1 MYSTFRFYFPN
12 FLTFQKR
19 LTQLWKPS
27 YKDAI
32 SVVDEAL
39 TIIMK
44 NGGEGTLDPEKVIQ
58 RLADQKSTN
67 CAICLGD
74 INIFLTGSSYQDI
87 LSRDLMRGAGKDQKD
102 TLPDNFL
109 VISTHEGPVSTKI
122 LFYFIKNQLFEI
134 PNFCFKLY

>member
-1 MYSTFRFYFPN
+1 M
-12 FLTFQKR
+12 
-19 LTQLWKPS
+19 TQLWKPS

-39 TIIMK
+39 TIMMK

-67 CAICLGD
+67 CTICLGD

-87 LSRDLMRGAGKDQKD
+87 LSRGWKYLIMRGAGKDQKD

-109 VISTHEGPVSTKI
+109 VISTHEGPVSTKNFV
-122 LFYFIKNQLFEI
+122 LFHKESTF
-134 PNFCFKLY
+134 